1 MTTALPAAG
10 DGFPTMLRPRSVID
24 AIGRDDFYSD
34 LLALLEQVSGSDLCA
49 VYRLEPDT
57 LRGLGSADVADG
69 RLARDRASCFAGRDY
84 WRRDPGIREVR
95 SVDEPDRSAVVRAD
109 LRKMPGDLRSMLYPD
124 IAERVG
130 ICGRRG
136 QATYWLSVLRSSR
149 RGVFNGDEL
158 GNLAGLSGD
167 LISAIAKHEEVR
179 RFRPEHALASVECIE
194 RGILATELLS
204 RRETEV
210 CARILFGLPFAR
222 IAGQLGVS
230 EETVKTYRN
239 RAFQRLE
246 VAHQRDL
253 MMWYFSIWA
262 PEGLDGGEAAGAGDE
277 RPIPLRKRRA

>member
-1 MTTALPAAG
+1 MMTALPVAG
-10 DGFPTMLRPRSVID
+10 DGFPTTLRPRSVID
-24 AIGRDDFYSD
+24 AIGRDEFFTE
-34 LLALLEQVSGSDLCA
+34 LLGLLEQVCGSDLCA

-84 WRRDPGIREVR
+84 WRRDPCIREMQA
-95 SVDEPDRSAVVRAD
+95 VDRPDRNAVVRAD
-109 LRKMPGDLRSMLYPD
+109 LRKMPGDLRSMLYSD
-124 IAERVG
+124 IAERIG

-136 QATYWLSVLRSSR
+136 PATYWLSVLRSSR
-149 RGVFNGDEL
+149 RGTFNGDEL
-158 GNLAGLSGD
+158 GNLVGLAGE

-194 RGILATELLS
+194 RSILATGLLS

-210 CARILFGLPFAR
+210 CARILFGLPFGR

-239 RAFQRLE
+239 RAYQRLE
-246 VAHQRDL
+246 IAHQRDL
-253 MMWYFSIWA
+253 MMWYFSIWM
-262 PEGLDGGEAAGAGDE
+262 PEGFDAVGASAVVDE
-277 RPIPLRKRRA
+277 RPTIGRVRRA